1 MGNVLKGYLQ
11 LMRPANLPTAAA
23 DILAGITIILYLQ
36 NIDVIAFLG
45 EQGGDVFILVF
56 SSVAL
61 YAGGVVFNDVFDAE
75 LDAVERPERAI
86 PSGRVPKRE
95 AICFGA
101 ILLLIGITLAFKCTL
116 LSGMISVVLIIA
128 ILAYDGYFKH
138 FGFAGPL
145 NMGICR
151 GLNLL
156 LGMSVLGSL
165 THWYIS
171 LVPVVYIFAITLIS
185 RGEVHGNNKKHI
197 VWAGILYAIVV
208 LSIALIVMQQKDNVL
223 VLLPFLLLFG
233 FLIYSPLIKAY
244 KENSPKNIKKA
255 VMGGVLSLVVM
266 NACWVAGFSNWYL
279 ALAVLLLLPISMLL
293 SKLFAVT

>member
-1 MGNVLKGYLQ
+1 MRIVLKGYLQ

-23 DILAGITIILYLQ
+23 DILAGITIVLYLQ
-36 NIDVIAFLG
+36 NIDVMTFLG
-45 EQGGDVFILVF
+45 EQGGDVFLLVF

-86 PSGRVPKRE
+86 PSGRVPKRK
-95 AICFGA
+95 AIYFGTV
-101 ILLLIGITLAFKCTL
+101 LMLIGIALAFKCTL
-116 LSGMISVVLIIA
+116 LSGMISVVLTIA
-128 ILAYDGYFKH
+128 ILAYDGYFKQ
-138 FGFAGPL
+138 FGFVGPL

-156 LGMSVLGSL
+156 LGMSILGSL

>member
-1 MGNVLKGYLQ
+1 MNSVLKGYLQ

-23 DILAGITIILYLQ
+23 DILAGIAIILYLQ
-36 NIDVIAFLG
+36 NVEALSFLNL
-45 EQGGDVFILVF
+45 QGRNVFVLVF

-75 LDAVERPERAI
+75 LDALERPERAI
-86 PSGRVPKRE
+86 PSGRVLKRN
-95 AICFGA
+95 AIVFGT
-101 ILLLIGITLAFKCTL
+101 ILMFIGVALAFNCTL
-116 LSGMISVVLIIA
+116 LSGLISVVLTIA
-128 ILAYDGYFKH
+128 ILTYDGYFKQ

-156 LGMSVLGSL
+156 LGMSILGSL

-185 RGEVHGNNKKHI
+185 RGEVHGDNKKHI
-197 VWAGILYAIVV
+197 VWAGILYAIVIF
-208 LSIALIVMQQKDNVL
+208 SIALIVMQQKDNLL

-255 VMGGVLSLVVM
+255 VMGGVLSLVIM

-279 ALAVLLLLPISMLL
+279 ALAVLLLLPLSMLL